1 MPVVVVVAAV
11 VVVVVARPLAVAEAE
26 ADAVVVDQED
36 FNNAMKVL
44 RPKSLK
50 PARSNTNVKM
60 NSSVVGKWQ
69 IKCLTLMRGCIWK
82 TSARLVKSMKF
93 WAKFRTFTLPS
104 KWIPA
109 YCPKVFNPRMPYL
122 LEQTSCCR

>member
-11 VVVVVARPLAVAEAE
+11 VVVVAHLLAVAEA
-26 ADAVVVDQED
+26 DAGVVVDEED
-36 FNNAMKVL
+36 FNNATKVL